1 MSTLSNPSLKSV
13 NWFGVVLFSLMFW
26 FSASLLMDFVVMP
39 GLFVTGMMSQPNFGT
54 AGYSLF
60 WVFNRLELVCGALI
74 LTGLLV
80 THQARTDHTV
90 MDSGIRSRWAI
101 ELGLGLLAIVLTMTY
116 VLTPAMGA
124 LGVSLNAFETATVL
138 PAGMNQL
145 HLLYFGLEA
154 LKLLGCGLLL
164 KLYFHDLQ
172 VSGEA

>member
-1 MSTLSNPSLKSV
+1 MSTLSNPSLKSI

-26 FSASLLMDFVVMP
+26 FSASLFMDFLVMP
-39 GLFVTGMMSQPNFGT
+39 GLFISGMMSQPDFGS
-54 AGYSLF
+54 AGYTLF

-80 THQARTDHTV
+80 AHQSRTDHAV

-101 ELGLGLLAIVLTMTY
+101 ELGVGLLAIVLVLTY
-116 VLTPAMGA
+116 WLTPAMGA
-124 LGVSLNAFETATVL
+124 LGVSLDVFETATL

-154 LKLLGCGLLL
+154 LKLMACGLLL
-164 KLYFHDLQ
+164 KLYFRDLQ

>member
-1 MSTLSNPSLKSV
+1 MRTLSSPSLKSM
-13 NWFGVVLFSLMFW
+13 NWFGVILFFLMFW
-26 FSASLLMDFVVMP
+26 FSASLLMDFVIMP
-39 GLFVTGMMSQPNFGT
+39 GLFVTGMMSQPDFST

-60 WVFNRLELVCGALI
+60 WVFNRLELVCVALV

-101 ELGLGLLAIVLTMTY
+101 ELALGLLAIVLAFTY
-116 VLTPAMGA
+116 ALTPAMGA
-124 LGVSLNAFETATVL
+124 LGVSLNAFEPATL
-138 PAGMNQL
+138 PSGMNQL
-145 HLLYFGLEA
+145 HLLYFGLEG